1 MKSIFSKIIN
11 KEIPCHLVAED
22 IDNIAFM
29 DINPIAIGHV
39 LIVPKKEI
47 DSIFELDNNTYHTLW
62 DFAKKVSFALKKTIP
77 CNRIGVSVIG
87 LEVPHAHIHLVPI
100 NKITDMDFQKKISSS
115 INLEDLAQK
124 ISKNMI

>member
-22 IDNIAFM
+22 LDNIAFM

-39 LIVPKKEI
+39 LIVPKKEV
-47 DSIFELDNNTYHTLW
+47 DSIFDLDNNTYHKLW
-62 DFAKKVSFALKKTIP
+62 NFAKKVSFALKKTIP

-115 INLEDLAQK
+115 INLEELAQK

>member
-22 IDNIAFM
+22 LDNIAFM

-47 DSIFELDNNTYHTLW
+47 DSIFDLDNNTYHSLW

-115 INLEDLAQK
+115 INLEELAQK

>member
-1 MKSIFSKIIN
+1 MKSVFSKIIN

-22 IDNIAFM
+22 LDNIAFM

-39 LIVPKKEI
+39 LIVPKKEV
-47 DSIFELDNNTYHTLW
+47 DSIFDLDNNTYHKLW

-115 INLEDLAQK
+115 INLEELAQK

>member
-1 MKSIFSKIIN
+1 MKSVFSKIIN

-22 IDNIAFM
+22 LDNIAFM

-47 DSIFELDNNTYHTLW
+47 DSIFDLDSNRYHTLW
-62 DFAKKVSFALKKTIP
+62 NFAKKVSFALKKTIP

-115 INLEDLAQK
+115 INLEELAQK

>member
-1 MKSIFSKIIN
+1 MKSVFSKIIN

-22 IDNIAFM
+22 LDNIAFM

-47 DSIFELDNNTYHTLW
+47 DSIFDLDSNRYHTLW
-62 DFAKKVSFALKKTIP
+62 NFAKKVSFALKKTIP
-77 CNRIGVSVIG
+77 CNRIGLSVIG

-100 NKITDMDFQKKISSS
+100 NKISDMDFQKKISSS
-115 INLEDLAQK
+115 INLEELAQK